1 MAARGQGE
9 VGAVDHQ
16 EEGRRVDEHPLAA
29 PRWGDQ
35 IAVAP
40 CPVTVVSMVVV
51 PPMPNLGVMA
61 AVIAN
66 DALHGMESGTSREV
80 VTGPVTALVSVPVI
94 DPVIGS
100 RSGLGIVLVID
111 PVIELENVSVIARK
125 SGSGTVPV
133 PSTEIRTHPVRAL
146 KTNAQGLDVFAIATI
161 GTPTAVAPGMSGA
174 NRPSAPD
181 LALTRLVLSG
191 RMQHRRLQ
199 RPLRQRTI

>member
-1 MAARGQGE
+1 MAVRGL
-9 VGAVDHQ
+9 VAVDDRQ
-16 EEGRRVDEHPLAA
+16 GGVRRWAVPAM
-29 PRWGDQ
+29 
-35 IAVAP
+35 VAP
-40 CPVTVVSMVVV
+40 CRATAVLTAVV

-111 PVIELENVSVIARK
+111 QVIDPVIELENVSVIARK

-146 KTNAQGLDVFAIATI
+146 KTNAQGLDVFVIATI
-161 GTPTAVAPGMSGA
+161 GTATAVAPGMNGA

>member
-1 MAARGQGE
+1 MAVRGLVAVGDLQG
-9 VGAVDHQ
+9 GA
-16 EEGRRVDEHPLAA
+16 L
-29 PRWGDQ
+29 RWAVPA
-35 IAVAP
+35 IVAP

-61 AVIAN
+61 ADIAN

-80 VTGPVTALVSVPVI
+80 VTDPAIALVSVPVI

-111 PVIELENVSVIARK
+111 KVIELENVSVIARK
-125 SGSGTVPV
+125 SGSATVPV

-199 RPLRQRTI
+199 RPPRQRTI